1 LWTYLHKHASARIQP
16 TTALTAI
23 QPSTTTTQHNTNSL
37 VRRDWRSCAF
47 ALLELFLRL
56 LADEEAEDA
65 ALGAPVY
72 EGFSLPFAQIEA
84 AALQAVAERQ
94 FKGDVSLGLRSL
106 VAQVGRF
113 VAFVRKWKERQD
125 MKGFARDP

>member
-1 LWTYLHKHASARIQP
+1 MVH
-16 TTALTAI
+16 
-23 QPSTTTTQHNTNSL
+23 
-37 VRRDWRSCAF
+37 RDWRSCAF

-56 LADEEAEDA
+56 LADEEAEDE

-106 VAQVGRF
+106 VTQVSHSHRRLFG
-113 VAFVRKWKERQD
+113 W
-125 MKGFARDP
+125 